1 MLSLQYLKAR
11 LHVWPRGKEL
21 KVIHSLCCIE
31 AKIKKLG
38 NKSTDHPTRRDVLV
52 WGDSK
57 LSLSP

>member
-1 MLSLQYLKAR
+1 MKSTPGKTENRKNKKIVL
-11 LHVWPRGKEL
+11 LHWK
-21 KVIHSLCCIE
+21 E
-31 AKIKKLG
+31 AKIEKLG

>member
-1 MLSLQYLKAR
+1 M
-11 LHVWPRGKEL
+11 

-38 NKSTDHPTRRDVLV
+38 DKSTDHPTKRDVLV